1 MDFDYS
7 DFGHNSGDQV
17 AMATSHN
24 QLTVVGLGPVTASV
38 VQPILDGA
46 RFIENP
52 TTEDL
57 SAASA
62 AIVRA
67 AYSVDRALMAAMP
80 NLKILARTGVGYDL
94 IDVAAADELGIAVA
108 ITPGSNSAAVAEGVM
123 AHILTLSKRLQPL
136 TKLVASGK
144 FAQRDIYPVGDL
156 AGATLGIVGYGR
168 IGKRVA
174 ELATAFDMK
183 VVAYDPFAEIPKDR
197 KIDSF
202 KELLAVSDIVTLHVP
217 LTNENRSLIRAESI
231 STMKDGAILIN
242 CSRGGL
248 VDLDALYVGLESG
261 KLLGVGLDVF
271 DPEPPVHHKLFDH
284 ENVVLTPHVMG
295 LSKKATIATYIDAAR
310 AVRAVLDGKEPEAL
324 VNSLSY
330 TELIQKRSTS

>member
-1 MDFDYS
+1 
-7 DFGHNSGDQV
+7 
-17 AMATSHN
+17 MATAHN
-24 QLTVVGLGPVTASV
+24 QQTVVGLGPVTASV
-38 VQPILDGA
+38 VQPILGSA

-52 TTEDL
+52 TTADL
-57 SAASA
+57 ASASA

-67 AYSVDRALMAAMP
+67 AYAVDRARMAAMP
-80 NLKILARTGVGYDL
+80 NLKVLARTGVGYDL

-108 ITPGSNSAAVAEGVM
+108 ITPGSNSNAVAEGVM
-123 AHILTLSKRLQPL
+123 AHILTLTKRLQPL
-136 TKLVASGK
+136 TQLVASGK
-144 FAQRDIYPVGDL
+144 FAERDQYPVGDL

-174 ELATAFDMK
+174 ELAAAFDMT
-183 VVAYDPFAEIPKDR
+183 VVAYDPFAQIPANR
-197 KIDSF
+197 KIESLG
-202 KELLAVSDIVTLHVP
+202 ELLAVSDIVTLHLP
-217 LTNENRSLIRAESI
+217 LSKENRNLINADNI
-231 STMKDGAILIN
+231 SVMKDGAILIN

-248 VDLDALYVGLESG
+248 VDVDALYAALERG

-271 DPEPPVHHKLFDH
+271 EPEPPIHHKLFDH

-310 AVRAVLDGKEPEAL
+310 AVRDVLDGKEPEAL